1 MNMPSDDDDRLDALA
16 ATITP
21 LRLIFWGSLLCLID
35 ISFSQ
40 TVNGSGFKFD
50 LLDDFIGMTLI
61 AVGVFRFARFAP
73 SHSYAK
79 SMAFVKVVAV
89 VSTFKALIDHVAFR
103 APDVWNFAWTF
114 FSLAELAAVILF
126 CSNMHLL
133 CRALELDGPA
143 RSWKTTATLFVCIF
157 AVPLGLFYS
166 ASLVAMLIGKSFSV
180 NLGPLGLLLIPVFAI
195 PIFHFFASTSRM
207 ARAAGRR

>member
-1 MNMPSDDDDRLDALA
+1 MDDDRRASLA

-35 ISFSQ
+35 INFSQ
-40 TVNGSGFKFD
+40 TVNGRGFKFD

-61 AVGVFRFARFAP
+61 TVGVFRFGRFTP

-79 SMAFVKVVAV
+79 SMAFIKVVAV
-89 VSTFKALIDHVAFR
+89 VSTFKALIDHVAFD
-103 APDVWNFAWTF
+103 APDVWSFAWTF
-114 FSLAELAAVILF
+114 FGIAEIAAIVLF

-133 CRALELDGPA
+133 CRVLELEWPA
-143 RSWKTTATLFVCIF
+143 RSWRTTTTLFACIY
-157 AVPLGLFYS
+157 AVPLGFFYV
-166 ASLVAMLIGKSFSV
+166 ACLISLPLGRSFSV

-207 ARAAGRR
+207 ARSAGYR

>member
-1 MNMPSDDDDRLDALA
+1 MPDDNPRAPLTAM
-16 ATITP
+16 ITP

-61 AVGVFRFARFAP
+61 TVGVFRFARFAP

-89 VSTFKALIDHVAFR
+89 VSTFKALLDHFVFR
-103 APDVWNFAWTF
+103 APAVWDFAWTF
-114 FSLAELAAVILF
+114 FGLAELAAIVVF

-133 CRALELDGPA
+133 CRALELDWPA
-143 RSWKTTATLFVCIF
+143 RSWKTTATLFVCIT
-157 AVPLGLFYS
+157 AIPLGLFYS
-166 ASLVAMLIGKSFSV
+166 ASLIAMLIGKSFNV

-207 ARAAGRR
+207 ARAAGHS